1 MLTASGRN
9 DVKFDFLF
17 TSGYAS
23 KTIQVGTVITGKKI
37 FSLFFFFFYFI
48 LRIDFDYISE
58 QNCCYDLFHQGKL
71 SLWVNWQI
79 LQCLHVAGIRMSVIS
94 VHKSINLLTAFAGV
108 SRGLKP

>member
-9 DVKFDFLF
+9 DVKYDFLF

-23 KTIQVGTVITGKKI
+23 KSIQVSTVITGKKH
-37 FSLFFFFFYFI
+37 SLSFFFLNFI
-48 LRIDFDYISE
+48 WRIDLDYTSE

-94 VHKSINLLTAFAGV
+94 VHKSINLLTVFAGV
-108 SRGLKP
+108 STGLKP